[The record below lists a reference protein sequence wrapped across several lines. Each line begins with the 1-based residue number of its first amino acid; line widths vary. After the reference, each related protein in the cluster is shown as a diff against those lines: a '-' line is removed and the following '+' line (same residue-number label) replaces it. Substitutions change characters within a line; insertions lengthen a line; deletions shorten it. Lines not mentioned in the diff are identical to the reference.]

1 MAERSSPDAAGW
13 ESTSS
18 GARSLA
24 RARQALPCLPY
35 TRAFY
40 DLLTTQGLSS
50 DELAQRPDRRQL
62 CRRFPGVSGCEDQLI
77 WLIRLGVLRREVDGQ
92 GLTERVRL
100 TPLGRQVLA
109 GWPGEIPAA
118 SPWSRLLHGLR
129 RHWPRL

>member
-1 MAERSSPDAAGW
+1 MVEHAGSDPSAW

-24 RARQALPCLPY
+24 RARQALPCMPY
-35 TRAFY
+35 RRAFY
-40 DLLTTQGLSS
+40 SLLLRQGLSS
-50 DELAQRPDRRQL
+50 DELAHRSDRSLL
-62 CRRFPGVSGCEDQLI
+62 CPRFPGISACEDQLI

-109 GWPGEIPAA
+109 DWPDEIPAA
-118 SPWSRLLHGLR
+118 SVWSRLVHGLR
-129 RHWPRL
+129 RRWPRW